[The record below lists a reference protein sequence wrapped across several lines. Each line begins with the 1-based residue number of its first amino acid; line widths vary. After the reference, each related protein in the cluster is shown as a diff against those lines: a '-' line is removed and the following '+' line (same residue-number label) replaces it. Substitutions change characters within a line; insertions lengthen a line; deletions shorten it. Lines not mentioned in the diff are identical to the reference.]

1 MSVRNSLKNKG
12 VRRVEREARK
22 AYQARLRALA
32 MVETTIPI
40 ASEQSGE
47 DSL

>member
-1 MSVRNSLKNKG
+1 MSATNSLKNKG
-12 VRRVEREARK
+12 IRRAEREARK

-40 ASEQSGE
+40 ASEQGGE